1 MYKIVIVCGGS
12 GSAELQKGLYK
23 VFGEDRFKLDIV
35 INAYDNGKSTGE
47 CRRVFNNRILG
58 PSDLRKNHLT
68 RYQIK
73 YAAELE
79 DPKSRQSRLF
89 EMFNAR
95 VSGTD
100 YRDYYYR
107 AKHFLESAD
116 CEEWKKK
123 ELSSLLDYFFFDGDE
138 IRDSVKSVNFND
150 FSVSNIFYAAC
161 AAKKKNSL
169 RAAGHMMARI
179 LEIEDNV
186 HLISDTSLILKAETE
201 SGRILDDEGLIVSW
215 KNAEDKIRSAF
226 LEDLSGCRYL
236 PSVDEDLEESDAV
249 SRVIREADIII
260 FSSGTQWS
268 SLIPTY
274 MHKGFREL
282 ISESHARKYLVMNN
296 IEDGDMYGVSSA
308 DICGI
313 VSNYIDL
320 SDVTVV
326 LNEDAVPSMKLEF
339 GGLKYIRGSLGSDR
353 PKYHDPEKLVRCI
366 FKDYFSDALSHRTVL
381 FDFDGTVWNM
391 RGDRKQLEVGVENIN
406 MLFGTIL
413 SGNSYEHLRS
423 TLGEHYRG
431 SDIPVYCDY
440 GNTFFRTDN
449 PDEVSYLTDE
459 FFIDHELLSDLQ
471 KIREY
476 RGKVTLRGNVIVTIK
491 PLKNR
496 ESELVKIKTVLE
508 KYGGKYRAYI
518 AGNTSI
524 DVSCSGYNKA
534 VILKMIIEQEKLDFS
549 DIIYI
554 GNEIYKGS
562 EVCIADL
569 GIATLNVNDVF
580 ECNSFLRIKH
590 AATR

>member
-1 MYKIVIVCGGS
+1 MYNIVIVCGGS

-47 CRRVFNNRILG
+47 CRRVFENRILG

-73 YAAELE
+73 YARELE
-79 DPKSRQSRLF
+79 EPESRESRLF
-89 EMFNAR
+89 NMFNAR

-107 AKHFLESAD
+107 AKHFLESAE
-116 CEEWKKK
+116 CEDGKKR
-123 ELSSLLDYFFFDGDE
+123 ELSSLLDYFFFDGDD
-138 IRDSVKSVNFND
+138 IRETVKSVNFND

-161 AAKKKNSL
+161 AAKNNCSL
-169 RAAGHMMARI
+169 RAAGHRMAKI

-186 HLISDTSLILKAETE
+186 HLISDTSLLLGAVTE
-201 SGRILDDEGLIVSW
+201 SGRFLDDEGDIVSW
-215 KNAEDKIRSAF
+215 KNADDRIKSISLRDK
-226 LEDLSGCRYL
+226 SGKGHI
-236 PSVDEDLEESDAV
+236 PTVDEDLLEND
-249 SRVIREADIII
+249 RVTEIFKAADIII

-274 MHKGFREL
+274 FHTGFREL
-282 ISESHARKYLVMNN
+282 ISSCAAKKYLVMNN

-313 VSNYIDL
+313 VSEYIDL
-320 SDVTVV
+320 SDVAVV
-326 LNEDAVPSMKLEF
+326 INDDAVPQMRMEHK
-339 GGLKYIRGSLGSDR
+339 GIRYIHGDLGSDR

-366 FKDYFSDALSHRTVL
+366 FEDYFKDALAHHTVL

-391 RGDRKQLEVGVENIN
+391 RGDNKQLEVGAENIDK
-406 MLFGTIL
+406 LFGIIL

-431 SDIPVYCDY
+431 NDLTVYCDY
-440 GNTFFRTDN
+440 GNTYFSMDD
-449 PDEVSYLTDE
+449 PDTVSYLTDE
-459 FFIDHELLSDLQ
+459 FFVEHELLSDLQ

-476 RGKVTLRGNVIVTIK
+476 RGKITLRGNVIVTIK

-496 ESELVKIKTVLE
+496 EKELTKINAVLE
-508 KYGGKYRAYI
+508 KYNGKYKAYI

-524 DVSCSGYNKA
+524 DISCSGYDKS
-534 VILKMIIEQEKLDFS
+534 VMLKIIIDKERLNFK
-549 DIIYI
+549 DIIYV
-554 GNEIYKGS
+554 GNEIFKGS
-562 EVCIADL
+562 EVCIADM
-569 GIATLNVNDVF
+569 GIATLNVDDVY
-580 ECNSFLRIKH
+580 ECNCFMKIREKVQ
-590 AATR
+590 